1 MSVSLLLEYSDLQ
14 KQSRTIPIATEDFFE
29 TYWLPA
35 SKLLQL
41 TWIPAFQSGVKVSQ
55 EEIPSI
61 LSELE
66 MLKQLMTSDPLPEL
80 SESVMEHFVTRIDL
94 LTTEL
99 RAIGNE
105 TRVNIY
111 IG

>member
-1 MSVSLLLEYSDLQ
+1 MSVSLLLTYSDLQ
-14 KQSRTIPIATEDFFE
+14 KQSRMIPIATEDLFE

-41 TWIPAFQSGVKVSQ
+41 TWIPAFHTGVKVSQ

-66 MLKQLMTSDPLPEL
+66 MLKQLMMSDPLPEL
-80 SESVMEHFVTRIDL
+80 PKSVMEHFVTQIDL

-99 RAIGNE
+99 RAIENE
-105 TRVNIY
+105 PGVDIY